1 MKIRNEWREDMSFS
15 QKSYRLIIFFVLFTI
30 IIAIWQPH
38 ALIYGIQ
45 RGSLYALIALPL
57 ALVLGILGV
66 LNLAH
71 GEFLTIGLYIS
82 YMLFESF
89 NIDPLVSAIPVAIL
103 LLFIGAGIYLLTVKN
118 VLKDGHLNQLL
129 LTFGVSLILIETINI
144 FWTSRP
150 RNVFTS
156 YSYSSMSIGEFSF
169 GTYELL
175 YPLIAIIVLV
185 LLQLFLKK
193 TRLGQATFA
202 VGQNPR
208 GAKIVGIN
216 VSFVYLFVFSIAV
229 AILGI
234 VAGIMLP
241 RTSIF
246 PAVGSPFSLK
256 SFALA
261 AMAGLGNL
269 NGILL
274 AGILL
279 GVGEAVVKAIPGA
292 AGWSDI
298 VFFGVLIAVIIARSF
313 RGAKQ

>member
-1 MKIRNEWREDMSFS
+1 MSFL
-15 QKSYRLIIFFVLFTI
+15 KKKPYNYIILFIGFAI
-30 IIAIWQPH
+30 IIGIFQPH
-38 ALIYGIQ
+38 ALIYGLQ

-71 GEFLTIGLYIS
+71 GEFLTLGLYLTYVMFSSLGLYSI
-82 YMLFESF
+82 
-89 NIDPLVSAIPVAIL
+89 IPVATL
-103 LLFIGAGIYLLTVKN
+103 LLVIGGVIYLLTVRN
-118 VLKDGHLNQLL
+118 VLDDGHLNQLL
-129 LTFGVSLILIETINI
+129 ITFGVSLIMTELINI
-144 FWTSRP
+144 IWTSKP
-150 RNVFTS
+150 RSVFTS
-156 YSYSSMSIGEFSF
+156 YSYAAVEIGSFRF

-175 YPLIAIIVLV
+175 YFLIAVLV
-185 LLQLFLKK
+185 LIGLQLFLKK

-216 VSFVYLFVFSIAV
+216 VGLVYLFVFSISIG
-229 AILGI
+229 ILGI
-234 VAGIMLP
+234 VAGVMLP

-246 PAVGSPFSLK
+246 PTVGSPFSLK

-274 AGILL
+274 AGITL
-279 GVGEAVVKAIPGA
+279 GIGEAVVQAIPGA
-292 AGWSDI
+292 AGWADI
-298 VFFGVLIAVIIARSF
+298 VFFGVLIAVILSRSF
-313 RGAKQ
+313 RGAK